1 MTSVKWMSFVRAVS
15 SVLILFLVSCG
26 ISPPLPPSVEE
37 IRQAQALID
46 QGTVYL
52 RRGAL
57 AEARGSFEVSY
68 DTNISAAALD
78 GLGCVSFLEGEVEQ
92 ARDYF
97 LAAYRYDPSYAQSL
111 SNLALLYDFIGES
124 EAALEV
130 YSRALRVKSGG
141 SLALRNNLGVLV
153 GELGHSEQAKNELF
167 RSYAMH
173 PNPITAKN
181 LRQVG
186 AKVWQKRETR

>member
-1 MTSVKWMSFVRAVS
+1 MIRSITLMGTRALS
-15 SVLILFLVSCG
+15 ILVLSFLVSCG
-26 ISPPLPPSVEE
+26 VSQHLPPSVEE
-37 IRQAQALID
+37 VRQAQALID
-46 QGTVYL
+46 QGTLYL
-52 RRGAL
+52 RQGAL

-68 DTNISAAALD
+68 DTHISAAALD
-78 GLGCVSFLEGEVEQ
+78 GLGCVAFLEGEIEQ

-97 LAAYRYDPSYAQSL
+97 LAAYRFDPSYAQSL
-111 SNLALLYDFIGES
+111 SNLALLYDYIGES

-130 YSRALRVKSGG
+130 YTRAFQIQPGG
-141 SLALRNNLGVLV
+141 SLALRNNLGALF

-173 PNPITAKN
+173 PNAITAKN

-186 AKVWQKRETR
+186 AKVWQKKETR